1 MKNRFLKVVTALCV
15 LFLIIGGILYI
26 FRQHKHKQVKADYET
41 YMAQLD
47 DLSFDDGLLKPLAD
61 LHDDPEYDALSEKS
75 DKARNYL
82 IKHAPHLLPK
92 KEFSESSD
100 ESYKAFVSYLRK
112 NKPDAA
118 AKLEAELAENNRQ
131 YESKVAALND
141 ELAAW
146 EQEAR
151 DLDAQIEADK
161 KKREASRVRYEQSRL
176 EYERIKAKIDTL
188 IEKMRAELVFD
199 DAGNPIGFKNL
210 PSAIEETLSSGV
222 DDTPDTQTPSSNA
235 VPLDVPSDPEREP
248 NAPNMPSTDP
258 RVWQQTL
265 KGEMARFD
273 VGFYEKYPDVAI
285 RSQLSE
291 AEYQVFFPTAEA
303 KQKLQR
309 RTEAVQRAYAK
320 QLDSVLRRLPRQS
333 RQQALQGVRD
343 DLTQNWDADFADAV
357 IEHLQLDDK

>member
-26 FRQHKHKQVKADYET
+26 FRQHKHKQVKARYDT

-47 DLSFDDGLLKPLAD
+47 DLSVGENGLLKPLTD
-61 LHDDPEYDALSEKS
+61 EGNDPEYDAIYEKA

-82 IKHAPHLLPK
+82 MKHAPHLLPK
-92 KEFSESSD
+92 KDSSEDSD
-100 ESYKAFVSYLRK
+100 ESYKAFLSYLQK

-118 AKLEAELAENNRQ
+118 AKLEAELAQNNRE
-131 YESKVAALND
+131 YEAKIAAN
-141 ELAAW
+141 EAQLAAW

-151 DLDAQIEADK
+151 DLDVQIEADK
-161 KKREASRVRYEQSRL
+161 KRREADRVRYEQSRL
-176 EYERIKAKIDTL
+176 EYERMKAKIDTL

-222 DDTPDTQTPSSNA
+222 DDTPDTQTPSGPA

-248 NAPNMPSTDP
+248 NAPNMPSDP
-258 RVWQQTL
+258 RLWQETL

-303 KQKLQR
+303 KRALQR

-333 RQQALQGVRD
+333 RQQMLQGVRD

-357 IEHLQLDDK
+357 IEQLQLDQK